1 MMIELQNEKSA
12 KINFSL
18 ESFDGPLDL
27 LLTLISKQKIDIYDI
42 PISLILEQYLDH
54 IEYMNQ
60 NNVEVASEFIVMACE
75 LLYIKSKMLL
85 PREEKD
91 EDPRTPLVEALIAYS
106 LVRETALRLSEA
118 ERHYY
123 HRYYPTPKPCVVR
136 HEVPQYDKSVLF
148 EAMQNMKADAKE
160 ARESRKREAVAGVI
174 FQAKNVSVEGK
185 VVFILRRMLRAL
197 PLGNSVKFSGLFGEN
212 KEKPDVIATFL
223 ALLQLVSTGR
233 ILYTRRENDYIIHLN
248 QDYKKS
254 DAAQE
259 SGEGL
264 WS

>member
-1 MMIELQNEKSA
+1 MTIEPRTEQPS
-12 KINFSL
+12 KINFRL
-18 ESFDGPLDL
+18 ETFDGPLDL
-27 LLTLISKQKIDIYDI
+27 LLTLITKQKIDIYDI
-42 PISLILEQYLDH
+42 PIALILEQYLEH

-60 NNVEVASEFIVMACE
+60 NNMEVASEFIVMACE
-75 LLYIKSKMLL
+75 LLYIKSRMLL
-85 PREEKD
+85 PREEKE
-91 EDPRTPLVEALIAYS
+91 EDPRAPLVEALIAYS

-123 HRYYPTPKPCVVR
+123 HRYSPTPKPCVIR

-148 EAMQNMKADAKE
+148 EAMQNMKAEAKE
-160 ARESRKREAVAGVI
+160 IKEAKKKEAVTGVI

-197 PLGNSVKFSGLFGEN
+197 PLGNSVRFSGLFE
-212 KEKPDVIATFL
+212 EKRERADVIATFL

-233 ILYTRRENDYIIHLN
+233 IQYTRDQSDYLIHLN
-248 QDYKKS
+248 QNYKKS
-254 DAAQE
+254 DAQG